1 VSYSLLLSSL
11 LAPHGDDFDYL
22 LALMPIYWI
31 GYGVTGL
38 SGLLRRKNRQ
48 DVCAVWGNLVRY
60 RYVIVVAEIMGAL
73 VYLFEVQAF
82 HELRPEMV
90 NLIIGANVVVVFT
103 LSLLLAGK
111 RRRLEGGGHETFR
124 ALGITVKTTNLP
136 DTVVSRK
143 KVLWLILVLLA
154 LGAAI
159 FGIATPL

>member
-1 VSYSLLLSSL
+1 
-11 LAPHGDDFDYL
+11 
-22 LALMPIYWI
+22 MPIYWI

-48 DVCAVWGNLVRY
+48 DVYAVWGNLVRY
-60 RYVIVVAEIMGAL
+60 RYVIIIAEIVGAL

-90 NLIIGANVVVVFT
+90 NLIIGANVVVVFS

-111 RRRLEGGGHETFR
+111 RRRLEAGGHETFR

-159 FGIATPL
+159 FGIAAPH